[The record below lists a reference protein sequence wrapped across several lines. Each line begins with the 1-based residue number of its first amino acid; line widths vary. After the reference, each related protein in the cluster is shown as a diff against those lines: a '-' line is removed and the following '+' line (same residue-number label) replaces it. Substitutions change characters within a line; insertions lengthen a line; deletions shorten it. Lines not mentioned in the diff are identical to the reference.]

1 MCMGRGGVG
10 SFRYALVGGH
20 PHGDVGG
27 KLTRSSTSYV
37 IGFRNIFGLLC
48 LVLRSRIKKIGKQAI
63 IDQVLTI
70 LGQFLERYGFA
81 SWTG

>member
-1 MCMGRGGVG
+1 MNYMWQRLRQTGKLESFIVLKKCMCVGVGG

-37 IGFRNIFGLLC
+37 IGFRNIFGFLC
-48 LVLRSRIKKIGKQAI
+48 LVLRSRIKKNRE
-63 IDQVLTI
+63 TCN
-70 LGQFLERYGFA
+70 Y
-81 SWTG
+81 